1 MSRLRTML
9 DFEQYLAE
17 QADAVE
23 IFLDRNLPAEDAYPP
38 SIHKAIRYS
47 LFAGGKRLRPVL
59 TLAACEAVG
68 GRREDALPAAAALEM
83 IHTYSLIHDDLPAMD
98 NDDLRRGKP
107 TSHVVFGEAIAILA
121 GDALLTHAFHLL
133 ATSCVKSDPASQVG
147 QVDDAHNAR
156 RLRAVGVLAAAA
168 GMDGM
173 IGGQVIDL
181 ESEGK
186 NVDASTLDRIH
197 RKKTGAL
204 MEAAARLGA
213 LMGGGSDEE
222 IERIAGF
229 GREIGL
235 AFQIVDDLLDVE
247 GDPAE
252 LGKSA
257 GKDLEAGKATYPGIH
272 GPERARHR
280 AKELAEQAIELV
292 TPLGP
297 KAEPL
302 ALLARRV
309 VDRSS

>member
-1 MSRLRTML
+1 ML
-9 DFEQYLAE
+9 DFDHYLAE
-17 QADAVE
+17 LQGAVDD
-23 IFLDRNLPAEDAYPP
+23 FLDRNLPAENAYPP

-59 TLAACEAVG
+59 TLAAAEAVG

-121 GDALLTHAFHLL
+121 GDALLTHAFHIL
-133 ATSCVKSDPASQVG
+133 ATVCVSSDRAKGDPY
-147 QVDDAHNAR
+147 AR
-156 RLRAVGVLAAAA
+156 RLRALGVLAAAA
-168 GMDGM
+168 GMNGM

-186 NVDASTLDRIH
+186 KVDAVTLERIH
-197 RKKTGAL
+197 RMKTGAL
-204 MEAAARLGA
+204 MEAAAHLGA
-213 LMGGGSDEE
+213 LLGGGSDEE

-229 GREIGL
+229 GREVGL
-235 AFQIVDDLLDVE
+235 AFQIVDDLLDRE

-252 LGKSA
+252 LGKTA
-257 GKDLEAGKATYPGIH
+257 GKDLKAGKATYPSIH
-272 GPERARHR
+272 GTERARHR
-280 AKELAEQAIELV
+280 AKELAEQAIALLS
-292 TPLGP
+292 PLGP

-302 ALLARRV
+302 AMLARRTV
-309 VDRSS
+309 ERNS